1 MSLSDAYRKR
11 NDPGL
16 YAVNRAPMP
25 SGNAEPRPPET
36 MKTKSQT
43 PLAMVDLFAGCG
55 GLSLGME
62 NAGFTPVFVN
72 ELNPDAMATYLANRH
87 HRIGGKPFAEQG
99 HLHCNDAND
108 LQGARLEKMVA
119 DLSALGLT
127 LPDLDEAEGASNRGD
142 LDLLAGGPPCQG
154 YSGIGHRRSYA
165 VDKKDLPSNQ
175 LYGRMIK
182 IIRRLRPRI
191 FLFENVRGILTSKWT
206 QDGGDMI
213 WPDVWGEFR
222 RIPGYQVR
230 YTLVKASDYG
240 VPQNRPRVL
249 LVGIRDDIILTS
261 SIVDPSADE
270 EDAVRCGFL
279 PRGNPAEAPGLE
291 ELLGD
296 LVDPAINRALRNQDF
311 RQGKFE
317 SREYPRAPLT
327 PIQMK
332 LRVPPPAHE
341 EWNGELTEQEYS
353 KHAARIVDKFAYMI
367 KNGGEIPEGAQTK
380 KFAQKVL
387 PKSWGNG
394 RPTITATSMP
404 DDYVHYSQPRILTVR
419 EWARLQLFPDW
430 YKFTGKRTTGGIRRA
445 GNPREGLFDR
455 EVPKYTQI
463 GNAVP
468 VGLAERVGLHFKRV
482 LEDALGDVNP
492 R

>member
-1 MSLSDAYRKR
+1 MQDSPRIAY
-11 NDPGL
+11 
-16 YAVNRAPMP
+16 
-25 SGNAEPRPPET
+25 
-36 MKTKSQT
+36 
-43 PLAMVDLFAGCG
+43 AMVDLFAGCG

-62 NAGFTPVFVN
+62 IAGFTPVFVN

-87 HRIGGKPFAEQG
+87 HQVGGQPFAEQT
-99 HLHCNDAND
+99 HLHCNDANE
-108 LQGARLEKMVA
+108 LQGSRLEKMVS
-119 DLSALGLT
+119 DLAALGLT
-127 LPDLDEAEGASNRGD
+127 LPDLAEAENANNEGD
-142 LDLLAGGPPCQG
+142 LDLIAGGPPCQG

-206 QDGGDMI
+206 REGHDMI

-222 RIPGYQVR
+222 KIPGYHVR
-230 YTLVKASDYG
+230 YTLVRASDYG

-249 LVGIRDDIILTS
+249 LVGIRDDIVKAS
-261 SIVDPSADE
+261 SIIDLSADDN
-270 EDAVRCGFL
+270 DAVRCGFL
-279 PRGNPAEAPGLE
+279 PKGDPSDAPGIE

-296 LVDPAINRALRNQDF
+296 LVDPAIKRALERQDF
-311 RQGKFE
+311 PQGKFE
-317 SREYPRAPLT
+317 TREYPRAPQN
-327 PIQMK
+327 PIQKK
-332 LRVPPPAHE
+332 LRAAPPAHE
-341 EWNGELTEQEYS
+341 ERNGQLTDHEYS
-353 KHAARIVDKFAYMI
+353 KHAKRIVDKFAYMI

-387 PKSWGNG
+387 PRTWGNG

-404 DDYVHYSQPRILTVR
+404 DDYVHYSQPRTLTVR

-430 YKFTGKRTTGGIRRA
+430 YRFMGKRTTGGIRRA
-445 GNPREGLFDR
+445 GNPREGIFER

-468 VGLAERVGLHFKRV
+468 VGLSERVGVHFRRL
-482 LEDALGDVNP
+482 LEDALGDASKGRFSRGGGTGDVNQT
-492 R
+492 RHRGGLVGTNADRA